1 MGEAVLNDLDPDNES
16 ANYRVWLAGPQLF
29 GQGYGTEITRLV
41 VDYALGTV
49 GLHRVSLGVY
59 DFNSRAQ
66 RVYEKCGFSHEG
78 RLREALRWDGQWH
91 DELLMAVLHSDP
103 RVTESAMPTTTP
115 TEPIPVQACR
125 RCRPA
130 AV

>member
-1 MGEAVLNDLDPDNES
+1 MGEAVLDELDSENES
-16 ANYRVWLAGPQLF
+16 VNYRVWLAGPQLF

-41 VDYALGTV
+41 VNYALSTV

-59 DFNSRAQ
+59 DSNSRAQ

-78 RLREALRWDGQWH
+78 RLREVLRWDGQWH

-103 RVTESAMPTTTP
+103 
-115 TEPIPVQACR
+115 Q
-125 RCRPA
+125 PA
-130 AV
+130 E

>member
-1 MGEAVLNDLDPDNES
+1 
-16 ANYRVWLAGPQLF
+16 
-29 GQGYGTEITRLV
+29 
-41 VDYALGTV
+41 LGTV

-59 DFNSRAQ
+59 DFNPRAQ

-103 RVTESAMPTTTP
+103 RVTESAMSTTTLDGADTGP
-115 TEPIPVQACR
+115 GV
-125 RCRPA
+125 
-130 AV
+130 